1 MAKTGFYIG
10 STPIGKVTVA
20 YKSTTPS
27 TLQEKS
33 VVPTKTEQSVLPDTN
48 YDALSKVTVA
58 AIPDEYQ
65 DISEVTASA
74 EDVVQGKKIVN
85 STGVVSG
92 TMSDNGTVSKVLDT
106 TTKSYTIPSG
116 KHSGAGVVSI
126 TTQEK
131 SVTPSTSAQEIV
143 PDTGRVLSKV
153 TVAAVTSS
161 GTDTFDATATSGDIL
176 SGKTAYVKGQKVT
189 GNIVSR
195 NTLQCSVNE
204 RTVTIPAGY
213 YAVEGSVNV
222 NKGELASPD
231 VNIIKKTGQVVA
243 TANVGTSG
251 YISVNEHIGGRL
263 QLDTMS
269 GTTII
274 PGINTTL
281 AVASGKYTTGDVY
294 VSGDSNLVSENIK
307 SGVTIFNVAGTYE
320 GSSSSYRYDQTGT
333 YFAGTV
339 SSTRTITFNIA
350 GIKDVPLA
358 GFIVLPD
365 TTLSRP
371 SLTSYSLIVS
381 LTCMDGYG
389 QGDTGDGSI
398 SVIDRHK
405 WEYTTISRSTGI
417 TFSSDADS
425 QFSYT
430 RSGSTLTITSATT
443 SIRFSTISGERYRLY
458 PICANTVY
466 ADFEGIPVEEG

>member
-65 DISEVTASA
+65 NISEVTASA
-74 EDVVQGKKIVN
+74 EDVVQGKKIVD

-143 PDTGRVLSKV
+143 PDTGKVLSKV

-161 GTDTFDATATSGDIL
+161 GTDTSDATATSGDIL
-176 SGKTAYVKGQKVT
+176 SGKTAYVDGAKIT
-189 GNIVSR
+189 GNIPTQTASSLTAKT
-195 NTLQCSVNE
+195 N
-204 RTVTIPAGY
+204 TVTVPAGY
-213 YAVEGSVNV
+213 YATQVSKSISTGTVNDSIFNV
-222 NKGELASPD
+222 SASGL
-231 VNIIKKTGQVVA
+231 VTA
-243 TANVGTSG
+243 TVSTSAGYVTNVSKQNT
-251 YISVNEHIGGRL
+251 Y
-263 QLDTMS
+263 QLPTQAAKIVTPS
-269 GTTII
+269 TTQQ
-274 PGINTTL
+274 T
-281 AVASGKYTTGDVY
+281 AVASGKYTTGDIY

-333 YFAGTV
+333 YFAGIA
-339 SSTRTITFNIA
+339 SNTRTITFDIA

-358 GFIVLPD
+358 GFIVLPE

-371 SLTSYSLIVS
+371 MSRMNSLIVS

-398 SVIDRHK
+398 SVTEGHK
-405 WEYTTISRSTGI
+405 WEYTTIGISASI

-443 SIRFSTISGERYRLY
+443 SIGFSTISGERYRLY

-466 ADFEGIPVEEG
+466 ANFEGIPVEEG

>member
-65 DISEVTASA
+65 NISEVTASA
-74 EDVVQGKKIVN
+74 EDVIQGKKIVN

-143 PDTGRVLSKV
+143 PDTGKVLSKV

-161 GTDTFDATATSGDIL
+161 GIDTSDATATSDDIL
-176 SGKTAYVKGQKVT
+176 SGKTAYVDGAKIT
-189 GNIVSR
+189 GNIPTQTASSLTAKT
-195 NTLQCSVNE
+195 N
-204 RTVTIPAGY
+204 TVTVPTGY
-213 YAVEGSVNV
+213 YATQVSKSISTGTVNDPMFNV
-222 NKGELASPD
+222 SASGL
-231 VNIIKKTGQVVA
+231 VTA
-243 TANVGTSG
+243 TVSTSAGYVTNVSKQNT
-251 YISVNEHIGGRL
+251 Y
-263 QLDTMS
+263 QLPTQAAKIVTPS
-269 GTTII
+269 TTQQ
-274 PGINTTL
+274 T
-281 AVASGKYTTGDVY
+281 AVASGKYTTGNVY

-333 YFAGTV
+333 YFAGTA
-339 SSTRTITFNIA
+339 SGTRTITFNIA

-358 GFIVLPD
+358 GFIVLPA

-381 LTCMDGYG
+381 LTCMDSYG

-398 SVIDRHK
+398 SVSDGHK
-405 WEYTTISRSTGI
+405 WEYTTIGRSTGI

-443 SIRFSTISGERYRLY
+443 SIRFSTTSGEQYRLY
-458 PICANTVY
+458 PICANTIY

>member
-1 MAKTGFYIG
+1 
-10 STPIGKVTVA
+10 
-20 YKSTTPS
+20 
-27 TLQEKS
+27 
-33 VVPTKTEQSVLPDTN
+33 
-48 YDALSKVTVA
+48 
-58 AIPDEYQ
+58 
-65 DISEVTASA
+65 
-74 EDVVQGKKIVN
+74 
-85 STGVVSG
+85 
-92 TMSDNGTVSKVLDT
+92 MSDNGTVSKVLDT

-143 PDTGRVLSKV
+143 PDTGKVLSKV

-161 GTDTFDATATSGDIL
+161 GIDTSDATATSDDIL
-176 SGKTAYVKGQKVT
+176 SGKTAYVDGAKIT
-189 GNIVSR
+189 GNIPTQTASSLTAKT
-195 NTLQCSVNE
+195 N
-204 RTVTIPAGY
+204 TVTVPAGY
-213 YAVEGSVNV
+213 YATQVSKSISTGTVNDPMFNV
-222 NKGELASPD
+222 SASGL
-231 VNIIKKTGQVVA
+231 V
-243 TANVGTSG
+243 TAIVSISAGYVTNVSKQNT
-251 YISVNEHIGGRL
+251 Y
-263 QLDTMS
+263 QLPTQAAKIVTPS
-269 GTTII
+269 TTQQ
-274 PGINTTL
+274 T

-358 GFIVLPD
+358 GFIVLPA

-371 SLTSYSLIVS
+371 PLTSYSVIVS
-381 LTCMDGYG
+381 LTCMDGYV
-389 QGDTGDGSI
+389 QGDTGDGGI
-398 SVIDRHK
+398 SVSDEHK

-443 SIRFSTISGERYRLY
+443 SIRFSTISGEQYRLY
-458 PICANTVY
+458 PICANTIY

>member
-65 DISEVTASA
+65 NISEVTASA
-74 EDVVQGKKIVN
+74 EDVIQGKKIVN

-143 PDTGRVLSKV
+143 PDTGKVLSKV

-161 GTDTFDATATSGDIL
+161 GIDTSDATATSDDIL
-176 SGKTAYVKGQKVT
+176 SGKTAYVDGAKIT
-189 GNIVSR
+189 GNIPTQTASSLTAKT
-195 NTLQCSVNE
+195 N
-204 RTVTIPAGY
+204 TVTVPAGY
-213 YAVEGSVNV
+213 YATQISKSISTGTVNDPMFNV
-222 NKGELASPD
+222 SASGL
-231 VNIIKKTGQVVA
+231 VTA
-243 TANVGTSG
+243 TVSTSAGYVTNVSKQNT
-251 YISVNEHIGGRL
+251 Y
-263 QLDTMS
+263 QLPTQAAKIVTPS
-269 GTTII
+269 TTQQ
-274 PGINTTL
+274 T

-294 VSGDSNLVSENIK
+294 VSGDLNLVSENIK

-358 GFIVLPD
+358 GFIVLPE

-398 SVIDRHK
+398 SVIDGHK
-405 WEYTTISRSTGI
+405 WEYTTIGRSTGI

-466 ADFEGIPVEEG
+466 ANFEGIPVEEG

>member
-20 YKSTTPS
+20 YKSTTPP

-65 DISEVTASA
+65 NISEVTASA
-74 EDVVQGKKIVN
+74 EDVIQGKKIVN

-143 PDTGRVLSKV
+143 PDTGKVLSKV

-161 GTDTFDATATSGDIL
+161 GIDTSDATATSDDIL
-176 SGKTAYVKGQKVT
+176 SGKTAYVDGAKIT
-189 GNIVSR
+189 GNIPTQTASSLTAKT
-195 NTLQCSVNE
+195 N
-204 RTVTIPAGY
+204 TVTVPAGY
-213 YAVEGSVNV
+213 YATQVSKSISTGTVNDPMFNV
-222 NKGELASPD
+222 SASGLVTATVSTSAGYVTNVSKQNTYQLP
-231 VNIIKKTGQVVA
+231 TQVAKIV
-243 TANVGTSG
+243 TPS
-251 YISVNEHIGGRL
+251 
-263 QLDTMS
+263 
-269 GTTII
+269 TTQQ
-274 PGINTTL
+274 T

-294 VSGDSNLVSENIK
+294 VSGDLNLVSENIK

-339 SSTRTITFNIA
+339 SGTRTITFNIA

-358 GFIVLPD
+358 GFIVLPE
-365 TTLSRP
+365 TTFSRP

-398 SVIDRHK
+398 SVIDGHK
-405 WEYTTISRSTGI
+405 WEYTTIGRSTGV

-466 ADFEGIPVEEG
+466 ANFEGIPVEEG

>member
-65 DISEVTASA
+65 NISEVTASA
-74 EDVVQGKKIVN
+74 EDVVQGKKIVD

-143 PDTGRVLSKV
+143 PDTGKVLSKV

-161 GTDTFDATATSGDIL
+161 GTDTSDATATSGDIL
-176 SGKTAYVKGQKVT
+176 SGKTAYVNGTKIT

-195 NTLQCSVNE
+195 NVLQCRVNE

-213 YAVEGSVNV
+213 YAVEDSVNV
-222 NKGELASPD
+222 HKGELASPD

-251 YISVNEHIGGRL
+251 YISVNEHIGGSL

-320 GSSSSYRYDQTGT
+320 GSSSSDRTGT
-333 YFAGTV
+333 YFAATA
-339 SSTRTITFNIA
+339 STITAITFNIT
-350 GIKDVPLA
+350 GIQDVPLA
-358 GFIVLPD
+358 GFIVLPA
-365 TTLSRP
+365 TSFKRP
-371 SLTSYSLIVS
+371 SSSSISYILS
-381 LTCMDGYG
+381 LTCMDGYN

-398 SVIDRHK
+398 SIVEEHK
-405 WEYTTISRSTGI
+405 WEYTVTNSTTIV
-417 TFSSDADS
+417 FSDDADS

-430 RSGSTLTITSATT
+430 RSGSTLTITSAT
-443 SIRFSTISGERYRLY
+443 SNIRFATSGAQYRLY

>member
-65 DISEVTASA
+65 NISEVTASA
-74 EDVVQGKKIVN
+74 EDVVQGKKIVD

-143 PDTGRVLSKV
+143 PDIGKVLSKV

-161 GTDTFDATATSGDIL
+161 GTDTSDATATSGDIL
-176 SGKTAYVKGQKVT
+176 SGKTAYVDGAKIT
-189 GNIVSR
+189 GNIPTQTASSLTAKT
-195 NTLQCSVNE
+195 N
-204 RTVTIPAGY
+204 TVTVPAGY
-213 YAVEGSVNV
+213 YATQVSKSISTGTVNDSIFNV
-222 NKGELASPD
+222 SASGL
-231 VNIIKKTGQVVA
+231 VTA
-243 TANVGTSG
+243 TVSTSAGYVTNVSKQNT
-251 YISVNEHIGGRL
+251 Y
-263 QLDTMS
+263 QLPTQAAKIVTPS
-269 GTTII
+269 TTQQ
-274 PGINTTL
+274 T
-281 AVASGKYTTGDVY
+281 AVASGKYTTGDIY

-333 YFAGTV
+333 YFAGTA

-358 GFIVLPD
+358 GFIVLPE
-365 TTLSRP
+365 TTFSRP

-381 LTCMDGYG
+381 LTCMDGYV
-389 QGDTGDGSI
+389 QGDTGDGGI
-398 SVIDRHK
+398 SVTEEHK

>member
-1 MAKTGFYIG
+1 
-10 STPIGKVTVA
+10 
-20 YKSTTPS
+20 
-27 TLQEKS
+27 
-33 VVPTKTEQSVLPDTN
+33 
-48 YDALSKVTVA
+48 
-58 AIPDEYQ
+58 
-65 DISEVTASA
+65 
-74 EDVVQGKKIVN
+74 
-85 STGVVSG
+85 
-92 TMSDNGTVSKVLDT
+92 
-106 TTKSYTIPSG
+106 
-116 KHSGAGVVSI
+116 
-126 TTQEK
+126 
-131 SVTPSTSAQEIV
+131 
-143 PDTGRVLSKV
+143 
-153 TVAAVTSS
+153 
-161 GTDTFDATATSGDIL
+161 
-176 SGKTAYVKGQKVT
+176 
-189 GNIVSR
+189 
-195 NTLQCSVNE
+195 
-204 RTVTIPAGY
+204 
-213 YAVEGSVNV
+213 
-222 NKGELASPD
+222 
-231 VNIIKKTGQVVA
+231 
-243 TANVGTSG
+243 
-251 YISVNEHIGGRL
+251 
-263 QLDTMS
+263 MS

-358 GFIVLPD
+358 GFIVLPE

-398 SVIDRHK
+398 SVTDGHK

-466 ADFEGIPVEEG
+466 ANFEGIPVEEG

>member
-65 DISEVTASA
+65 NISEVTASA
-74 EDVVQGKKIVN
+74 EDVIQGKKIVN

-143 PDTGRVLSKV
+143 PDTGKVLSKV

-161 GTDTFDATATSGDIL
+161 GIDTSDATATSDDIL
-176 SGKTAYVKGQKVT
+176 SGKTAYVDGAKIT
-189 GNIVSR
+189 GNIPTQTASSLTAKT
-195 NTLQCSVNE
+195 N
-204 RTVTIPAGY
+204 TVTVPAGY
-213 YAVEGSVNV
+213 YATQVSKSISTGTVNV
-222 NKGELASPD
+222 PMFNVSASGL
-231 VNIIKKTGQVVA
+231 VTA
-243 TANVGTSG
+243 TVSTSAGYVTNVSKRST
-251 YISVNEHIGGRL
+251 Y
-263 QLDTMS
+263 QLPTQAAKIVTPS
-269 GTTII
+269 TTQQ
-274 PGINTTL
+274 T

-294 VSGDSNLVSENIK
+294 VSGDLNLVSENIK

-358 GFIVLPD
+358 GFIVLPE
-365 TTLSRP
+365 TTFSRP

-398 SVIDRHK
+398 SVTDGHK
-405 WEYTTISRSTGI
+405 WEYTTIGRSTGI

>member
-48 YDALSKVTVA
+48 YDALSKVMVA

-65 DISEVTASA
+65 NISEVTASA
-74 EDVVQGKKIVN
+74 EDVVQGKKIVD

-143 PDTGRVLSKV
+143 PDTGKVLSKV

-161 GTDTFDATATSGDIL
+161 GIDTSDATATSDDIL
-176 SGKTAYVKGQKVT
+176 SGKTAYVDGAKIT
-189 GNIVSR
+189 GNIPTQTASSL
-195 NTLQCSVNE
+195 TAKTK
-204 RTVTIPAGY
+204 TVTVPAGY
-213 YAVEGSVNV
+213 YATQVSKSISTGTVNDPMFNV
-222 NKGELASPD
+222 SASGL
-231 VNIIKKTGQVVA
+231 VTA
-243 TANVGTSG
+243 TVSTSAGYVTNVSKQNT
-251 YISVNEHIGGRL
+251 Y
-263 QLDTMS
+263 QLPTQAAKIVTPS
-269 GTTII
+269 TTQQ
-274 PGINTTL
+274 T
-281 AVASGKYTTGDVY
+281 AVASGKYTTGDIY

-350 GIKDVPLA
+350 GIKDIPLA
-358 GFIVLPD
+358 GFIVLPA
-365 TTLSRP
+365 TTFSRP

-381 LTCMDGYG
+381 LTCMDSYV
-389 QGDTGDGSI
+389 QGDTGDGGI
-398 SVIDRHK
+398 SVSDEHK
-405 WEYTTISRSTGI
+405 WEYTTIGRSTGI

-443 SIRFSTISGERYRLY
+443 SIRFSTISGEQYRLY
-458 PICANTVY
+458 PICANTIY

>member
-48 YDALSKVTVA
+48 YDALSKVMVA

-65 DISEVTASA
+65 NISEVTASA
-74 EDVVQGKKIVN
+74 EDVVQGKKIVD

-143 PDTGRVLSKV
+143 PDTGKVLSKV

-161 GTDTFDATATSGDIL
+161 GIDTSDATATSDDIL
-176 SGKTAYVKGQKVT
+176 SGKTAYVDGAKIT
-189 GNIVSR
+189 GNIPTQTASSLTAKT
-195 NTLQCSVNE
+195 N
-204 RTVTIPAGY
+204 TVTVPAGY
-213 YAVEGSVNV
+213 YATQVSKSISTGTVNDPMFNV
-222 NKGELASPD
+222 SASGL
-231 VNIIKKTGQVVA
+231 VTA
-243 TANVGTSG
+243 TVSTSAGYVTNVSKQNT
-251 YISVNEHIGGRL
+251 Y
-263 QLDTMS
+263 QLPTQAAKIVTPS
-269 GTTII
+269 TTQQ
-274 PGINTTL
+274 T
-281 AVASGKYTTGDVY
+281 AVASGKYTTGDIY

-320 GSSSSYRYDQTGT
+320 GSSSSDRYDQTGT

-350 GIKDVPLA
+350 GIKDIPLA
-358 GFIVLPD
+358 GFIVLPA

-381 LTCMDGYG
+381 LTYMDGYV
-389 QGDTGDGSI
+389 QGDTGDGDI
-398 SVIDRHK
+398 SVSDEHK

-443 SIRFSTISGERYRLY
+443 SIRFSTISGEQYKLY
-458 PICANTVY
+458 PICANY
-466 ADFEGIPVEEG
+466 IC

>member
-65 DISEVTASA
+65 NISEVTASA
-74 EDVVQGKKIVN
+74 EDVIQGKKIVN

-143 PDTGRVLSKV
+143 PDTGKVLSKV

-161 GTDTFDATATSGDIL
+161 GIDTSDATATSDDIL
-176 SGKTAYVKGQKVT
+176 SGKTAYVDGAKIT
-189 GNIVSR
+189 GNIPTQTASSLTAKT
-195 NTLQCSVNE
+195 N
-204 RTVTIPAGY
+204 TVTVPAGY
-213 YAVEGSVNV
+213 YATQVSKSISTGTVNNPIFNV
-222 NKGELASPD
+222 SASGL
-231 VNIIKKTGQVVA
+231 VTVTVSTSAGYV
-243 TANVGTSG
+243 TNVSKQNT
-251 YISVNEHIGGRL
+251 Y
-263 QLDTMS
+263 QLPTQAAKIVTPS
-269 GTTII
+269 TTQQ
-274 PGINTTL
+274 T

-350 GIKDVPLA
+350 GIKDIPLA
-358 GFIVLPD
+358 GFIVLPA

-381 LTCMDGYG
+381 LTCMDGYV
-389 QGDTGDGSI
+389 QGDTGDGGV
-398 SVIDRHK
+398 SVSEEHK
-405 WEYTTISRSTGI
+405 WEYTTIGRSTGI

-443 SIRFSTISGERYRLY
+443 SIRFSTTSGEQYRLY
-458 PICANTVY
+458 PICANTIY

>member
-65 DISEVTASA
+65 NISEVTASA
-74 EDVVQGKKIVN
+74 EDVIQGKKIVN

-143 PDTGRVLSKV
+143 PDTGKVLSKV
-153 TVAAVTSS
+153 TVAAVASS
-161 GTDTFDATATSGDIL
+161 GIDTSDATATSDDIL
-176 SGKTAYVKGQKVT
+176 SGKTAYVDGAKIT
-189 GNIVSR
+189 GNIPTQTASSLTAKTNIV
-195 NTLQCSVNE
+195 
-204 RTVTIPAGY
+204 TVPAGY
-213 YAVEGSVNV
+213 YATQVSKSISTGTVNDSMFNV
-222 NKGELASPD
+222 SASGL
-231 VNIIKKTGQVVA
+231 VTA
-243 TANVGTSG
+243 TVSTSAGYVTNVSKQNT
-251 YISVNEHIGGRL
+251 Y
-263 QLDTMS
+263 QLPTQAAKIVTPS
-269 GTTII
+269 TTQQ
-274 PGINTTL
+274 T

-358 GFIVLPD
+358 GFIVLPE
-365 TTLSRP
+365 TTFSRP
-371 SLTSYSLIVS
+371 PLTSYSLIVS

-398 SVIDRHK
+398 SVIDGHK
-405 WEYTTISRSTGI
+405 WEYTTIGRSTGI

-466 ADFEGIPVEEG
+466 ANFEGIPVEEG

>member
-1 MAKTGFYIG
+1 MVKTGFYIG

-65 DISEVTASA
+65 NISEVTASA
-74 EDVVQGKKIVN
+74 EDVVQGKKIVD

-143 PDTGRVLSKV
+143 PDTGKVLSKV

-161 GTDTFDATATSGDIL
+161 GIDTSDATATSDDIL
-176 SGKTAYVKGQKVT
+176 SGKTAYVDGAKIT
-189 GNIVSR
+189 GNIPTQSASSLTAKT
-195 NTLQCSVNE
+195 N
-204 RTVTIPAGY
+204 TVTVPAGY
-213 YAVEGSVNV
+213 YATQVSKSISTGTVNDPMFNV
-222 NKGELASPD
+222 SASGL
-231 VNIIKKTGQVVA
+231 VTVTVSTSAGYV
-243 TANVGTSG
+243 TNVSKQNT
-251 YISVNEHIGGRL
+251 Y
-263 QLDTMS
+263 QLPTQAAKIVTPS
-269 GTTII
+269 TTQQ
-274 PGINTTL
+274 T

-358 GFIVLPD
+358 GFIVLPE

-381 LTCMDGYG
+381 ITCMDGYG

-398 SVIDRHK
+398 SVTDGHK
-405 WEYTTISRSTGI
+405 WEYTTIGRSTGI

-466 ADFEGIPVEEG
+466 ANFEGIPVEEG

>member
-65 DISEVTASA
+65 NISEVTASA
-74 EDVVQGKKIVN
+74 EDVIQGKKIVN

-143 PDTGRVLSKV
+143 PDTGKVLSKV

-161 GTDTFDATATSGDIL
+161 GIDTSDATATSDDIL
-176 SGKTAYVKGQKVT
+176 SGKTAYVDGAKIT
-189 GNIVSR
+189 GNIPTQTASSLTAKT
-195 NTLQCSVNE
+195 N
-204 RTVTIPAGY
+204 TVTVPAGY
-213 YAVEGSVNV
+213 YATQVSKSISTGTVNDPMFNV
-222 NKGELASPD
+222 SASGL
-231 VNIIKKTGQVVA
+231 VTA
-243 TANVGTSG
+243 TVSTSAGYVTNVSKQNT
-251 YISVNEHIGGRL
+251 Y
-263 QLDTMS
+263 QLPTQAAKIVTPS
-269 GTTII
+269 TTQQ
-274 PGINTTL
+274 T
-281 AVASGKYTTGDVY
+281 AVASGKYTTGDIY

-350 GIKDVPLA
+350 GIKDIPLA
-358 GFIVLPD
+358 GFIVLPA
-365 TTLSRP
+365 TTFERP

-381 LTCMDGYG
+381 LTCMDGYV
-389 QGDTGDGSI
+389 QGDTGDGGI
-398 SVIDRHK
+398 SVSEEHK

-425 QFSYT
+425 LFSYT

-443 SIRFSTISGERYRLY
+443 SIRFSTISGEQYKLY
-458 PICANTVY
+458 PICANTIY

>member
-65 DISEVTASA
+65 NILEVTASA
-74 EDVVQGKKIVN
+74 EDVIQGKKIVN

-143 PDTGRVLSKV
+143 PDTGKVLSKV

-161 GTDTFDATATSGDIL
+161 GIDTSDATATSDDIL
-176 SGKTAYVKGQKVT
+176 YGKTAYVDGAKIT
-189 GNIVSR
+189 GNIPTQTVSSLTAKT
-195 NTLQCSVNE
+195 N
-204 RTVTIPAGY
+204 TVTVPAGY
-213 YAVEGSVNV
+213 YATQVSKSISTGTVNDPIFNV
-222 NKGELASPD
+222 SASGL
-231 VNIIKKTGQVVA
+231 VTA
-243 TANVGTSG
+243 TVSTSAGYVTNVSKQNT
-251 YISVNEHIGGRL
+251 Y
-263 QLDTMS
+263 QLPTQAAKIVTPS
-269 GTTII
+269 TTQQ
-274 PGINTTL
+274 T

-294 VSGDSNLVSENIK
+294 VSGDSNLVPENIK
-307 SGVTIFNVAGTYE
+307 SGVTIFNVAGTYG
-320 GSSSSYRYDQTGT
+320 GSSSSYRHDQTGT
-333 YFAGTV
+333 YFARTA
-339 SSTRTITFNIA
+339 SSTRTITFNIT
-350 GIKDVPLA
+350 GIKDIPLA
-358 GFIVLPD
+358 GFIVLPE

-371 SLTSYSLIVS
+371 SSTTYSLIVS
-381 LTCMDGYG
+381 LTCMDGYVEG
-389 QGDTGDGSI
+389 YTDDGSI
-398 SVIDRHK
+398 NIADGHK
-405 WEYTTISRSTGI
+405 WEYTTIGRSTGI

-443 SIRFSTISGERYRLY
+443 NIRFSTIRGERYRLY

-466 ADFEGIPVEEG
+466 ADFEGIPIEVD

>member
-20 YKSTTPS
+20 YKSITPS

-65 DISEVTASA
+65 NISEVTASA
-74 EDVVQGKKIVN
+74 EDVIQGKKIVN

-131 SVTPSTSAQEIV
+131 SVTPSTSVQEIV
-143 PDTGRVLSKV
+143 PDTGKVLSKV

-161 GTDTFDATATSGDIL
+161 GTDTSDATATSGDIL

-213 YAVEGSVNV
+213 YAVGGSVSV

-231 VNIIKKTGQVVA
+231 VSIIKKTGQVVA

-251 YISVNEHIGGRL
+251 YISVNEHIGGKL

-269 GTTII
+269 GTTIT

-294 VSGDSNLVSENIK
+294 VSGDSNLIAGNIK
-307 SGVTIFNVAGTYE
+307 KGVSIFGVAGTYT
-320 GSSSSYRYDQTGT
+320 GKAKVYAAHNITPRTLTPSSSDIWKSCTQITMRASDIKKLLDTSNSAETLSSDLYGKTPNAVVATLSSIWSLPTHPKFVSQFECYGNGYDLYT
-333 YFAGTV
+333 YYDGATDGYEHISLSSTDKSSTFKCFADHTNGTV
-339 SSTRTITFNIA
+339 IGQLFLPSKNNMSTSDSY
-350 GIKDVPLA
+350 DV
-358 GFIVLPD
+358 
-365 TTLSRP
+365 
-371 SLTSYSLIVS
+371 YLI
-381 LTCMDGYG
+381 Y
-389 QGDTGDGSI
+389 
-398 SVIDRHK
+398 
-405 WEYTTISRSTGI
+405 
-417 TFSSDADS
+417 
-425 QFSYT
+425 
-430 RSGSTLTITSATT
+430 
-443 SIRFSTISGERYRLY
+443 
-458 PICANTVY
+458 
-466 ADFEGIPVEEG
+466 

>member
-65 DISEVTASA
+65 NISEVTASA
-74 EDVVQGKKIVN
+74 EDVIQGKKIVN

-143 PDTGRVLSKV
+143 PDTGKVLSKV

-161 GTDTFDATATSGDIL
+161 GIDTSDATATSDDIL
-176 SGKTAYVKGQKVT
+176 SGKTAYVDGAKIT
-189 GNIVSR
+189 GNIPTQTASSLTAKT
-195 NTLQCSVNE
+195 N
-204 RTVTIPAGY
+204 TVTVPAGY
-213 YAVEGSVNV
+213 YATQVSKSISTGTVNDPMFNV
-222 NKGELASPD
+222 SASGL
-231 VNIIKKTGQVVA
+231 VTA
-243 TANVGTSG
+243 TVSTSAGYVTNVSKQNT
-251 YISVNEHIGGRL
+251 Y
-263 QLDTMS
+263 QLPTQAAKIVTPS
-269 GTTII
+269 TTQQ
-274 PGINTTL
+274 T

-294 VSGDSNLVSENIK
+294 VSGDLNLVSENIK

-358 GFIVLPD
+358 GFIVLPE
-365 TTLSRP
+365 TTLARP

-381 LTCMDGYG
+381 LTCMDGYV

-398 SVIDRHK
+398 SITEGHK
-405 WEYTTISRSTGI
+405 WEYTTIGRSTGI

-466 ADFEGIPVEEG
+466 ANFEGIPVEEG

>member
-65 DISEVTASA
+65 NISEVTASA
-74 EDVVQGKKIVN
+74 EDVIQGKKIVN

-143 PDTGRVLSKV
+143 PDTGKVLSKV

-161 GTDTFDATATSGDIL
+161 GIDTSDATATSDDIL
-176 SGKTAYVKGQKVT
+176 SGKTAYVDGAKIT
-189 GNIVSR
+189 GNIPTQTASSLTAKT
-195 NTLQCSVNE
+195 N
-204 RTVTIPAGY
+204 TVTVPAGY
-213 YAVEGSVNV
+213 YATQISKSISTGTVNDLTFNV
-222 NKGELASPD
+222 SASGL
-231 VNIIKKTGQVVA
+231 VTA
-243 TANVGTSG
+243 TVSTSAGYVTNVSKQNT
-251 YISVNEHIGGRL
+251 Y
-263 QLDTMS
+263 QLPTQAAKIVTPS
-269 GTTII
+269 TTQQ
-274 PGINTTL
+274 T
-281 AVASGKYTTGDVY
+281 AVASGKYTTGDIY

-358 GFIVLPD
+358 GFIVLPG
-365 TTLSRP
+365 TTFSRP

-381 LTCMDGYG
+381 LTCMDGYV

-398 SVIDRHK
+398 SVTEGHK
-405 WEYTTISRSTGI
+405 WEYTTISRSSGI